1 MTGTFTRRPWGG
13 GQQWKP
19 DFHTQGVMDSSRT
32 LQALIDAMAVK
43 CPVCNRAPGNACEL
57 PKGLEHLGVF
67 VHHQRIAAGS

>member
-1 MTGTFTRRPWGG
+1 MTGRVTHSRWSGGTRWT
-13 GQQWKP
+13 P
-19 DFHTQGVMDSSRT
+19 DFQTQGVMDTSRT